1 MAFASFGLLDFRP
14 TPALMRVLRI
24 SVLASGAVGMILF
37 GTVGAI
43 ETVALHQP
51 TIANGSFVH
60 PHNIK
65 GRVRFFTDRQEKIYA
80 VAKPLMMPAWVVA
93 FMMIVA
99 ANVMEECRKRQAQ
112 QDLLERIA
120 NEG

>member
-1 MAFASFGLLDFRP
+1 MARH
-14 TPALMRVLRI
+14 
-24 SVLASGAVGMILF
+24 
-37 GTVGAI
+37 GAI
-43 ETVALHQP
+43 ETVALGQP
-51 TIANGSFVH
+51 TIADGPFVH

-80 VAKPLMMPAWVVA
+80 VAKPLIVPSWAVLML
-93 FMMIVA
+93 MIVT
-99 ANVMEECRKRQAQ
+99 ANLMEERRKKQAQ

>member
-24 SVLASGAVGMILF
+24 SVLAGGAVAMILF

-43 ETVALHQP
+43 ETVALRQP
-51 TIANGSFVH
+51 TIADGPFVH

-80 VAKPLMMPAWVVA
+80 VAKPLMMPAWGVF
-93 FMMIVA
+93 FMILMA
-99 ANVMEECRKRQAQ
+99 ANLMEGRRKKQAQ
-112 QDLLERIA
+112 QDLLERIV